1 MRILYYSAHPHLRSD
16 SPSGPSTHIREMIRA
31 WQRAGHEVRVV
42 IAGEVFGTAA
52 SAPAYG
58 SGKPGLK
65 NRIKSLVPKLLWE
78 TLKDIR
84 LLRFDRKAGVTLRAA
99 IDEFKPDFIYERGY
113 YMLTSGVE
121 QATIADIP
129 ILLEMNARYPE
140 ERVYM
145 EGRSLLGGKALARE
159 AEQMRKASG
168 LVVVSSAL
176 EAEYLTEYPFL
187 KGKILITPN
196 AVNPGDIRPTAE
208 EITKAKRTHNLPDDA
223 VIVGFVGSIFPYH
236 GVDKLLSGFEK
247 LNTAVKTHLLIVG
260 GGMIIKD
267 LKESFAHLSDR
278 VTFTGAVPY
287 SEVYPLIANMDI
299 CVLPDSRDYCS
310 PIKIFEYGAL
320 NKAVIS
326 IGTTA
331 VRDVMIDGETG
342 LLISNEQELIEA
354 MKRLAENPALRTAI
368 GEKFGQ
374 KVREQHT
381 WDAMARLVLDTFADR
396 MTRKKHG

>member
-1 MRILYYSAHPHLRSD
+1 
-16 SPSGPSTHIREMIRA
+16 
-31 WQRAGHEVRVV
+31 
-42 IAGEVFGTAA
+42 
-52 SAPAYG
+52 
-58 SGKPGLK
+58 
-65 NRIKSLVPKLLWE
+65 
-78 TLKDIR
+78 
-84 LLRFDRKAGVTLRAA
+84 
-99 IDEFKPDFIYERGY
+99 
-113 YMLTSGVE
+113 
-121 QATIADIP
+121 
-129 ILLEMNARYPE
+129 
-140 ERVYM
+140 
-145 EGRSLLGGKALARE
+145 
-159 AEQMRKASG
+159 
-168 LVVVSSAL
+168 VVVSSAL